1 MKSAVKRVKG
11 FLLAFMYI
19 AVYYISSYAVYNLY
33 FLWQMFANGYSSVA
47 AAKAAFDSSYIITA
61 VSWGICLLL
70 YMFIGKIR
78 KLPLKSSIRMK
89 KEPPITYTMATFLAI
104 GCRFLV
110 VVYYSFAGRISFLEH
125 SLEKAASELPPI
137 DSADKILIALLCS
150 ILIAPIFEELL
161 FRGLVMGE
169 LLKVMRPWAANVSQA
184 LVFGIMHGVLF
195 QSVFAALMGLVLGEL
210 YFKTKNIKISM
221 VSHAV
226 FNLSAV
232 LTKDNLS
239 LSGVTVYSVA
249 GLLLMFLSLYYLY
262 NNAEAD
268 NQD

>member
-1 MKSAVKRVKG
+1 
-11 FLLAFMYI
+11 
-19 AVYYISSYAVYNLY
+19 
-33 FLWQMFANGYSSVA
+33 
-47 AAKAAFDSSYIITA
+47 
-61 VSWGICLLL
+61 
-70 YMFIGKIR
+70 
-78 KLPLKSSIRMK
+78 
-89 KEPPITYTMATFLAI
+89 MATFLAI